1 MEVVTVVATAVEVLA
16 IEDVDAVVLLKESSD
31 DLQLISKIV
40 QVENVAN
47 WRIFLSV
54 IFEANA
60 VWCDLVRI
68 TNCTAGE
75 IDFAV
80 GF

>member
-1 MEVVTVVATAVEVLA
+1 MVTGVEVVTVVATAVEVLA
-16 IEDVDAVVLLKESSD
+16 IEDVDAVVSLKESSD

-54 IFEANA
+54 IVEANA
-60 VWCDLVRI
+60 V
-68 TNCTAGE
+68 
-75 IDFAV
+75 
-80 GF
+80 

>member
-54 IFEANA
+54 IVEANA
-60 VWCDLVRI
+60 V
-68 TNCTAGE
+68 
-75 IDFAV
+75 
-80 GF
+80 

>member
-16 IEDVDAVVLLKESSD
+16 IEDVDAVVSLKESSD

-54 IFEANA
+54 IVEANA
-60 VWCDLVRI
+60 V
-68 TNCTAGE
+68 
-75 IDFAV
+75 
-80 GF
+80 